1 MYFRK
6 VLICND
12 KVHYLEVYLSVLRNT
27 WKCSKYIYFS
37 NIILSAS
44 TVFKN
49 TLLRIDV
56 HNKCTLKSVM
66 LTVLI
71 CHKPSTGELVN

>member
-27 WKCSKYIYFS
+27 GKCSKYIYFS

-49 TLLRIDV
+49 TLLRTTQQV
-56 HNKCTLKSVM
+56 HIA
-66 LTVLI
+66 I
-71 CHKPSTGELVN
+71 CNVNSADLS